1 MILQVI
7 NSFNIGGAEKF
18 VVEFSTQLKRTG
30 EQVEILTFDRHQT
43 AFCKILK
50 SRGINI
56 KYTLSENYLSPL
68 NMLTFA
74 KVMWSKRYS
83 CIHTHLTY
91 AQLWVSL
98 VSLVNFRNKKLFTT
112 EHSNNNNRRKYK
124 FYKLVDKF
132 IYSRYDRIFCI
143 SESTRIS
150 LLDWVLPFNASK
162 YIIIPNCVDIEYF
175 RNARSS
181 KREDFGFKNTDKIIL
196 MVGRMSDAKDQ
207 STIIRAIE
215 QLEDDYKCLL
225 VGDGEMIAY
234 VRSTVT
240 LLNKTFFTGTRLD
253 VASLLKMCDIYVQSS
268 HWEGMPTTVL
278 EAMAAGK
285 VVLGSKVRG
294 IIDIVP
300 KEQLFEEGND
310 AQLATMIK
318 NITHERNQSILSK
331 QENVVVNYSL
341 SKITSDILR
350 HYKQ

>member
-1 MILQVI
+1 
-7 NSFNIGGAEKF
+7 
-18 VVEFSTQLKRTG
+18 
-30 EQVEILTFDRHQT
+30 
-43 AFCKILK
+43 
-50 SRGINI
+50 
-56 KYTLSENYLSPL
+56 
-68 NMLTFA
+68 
-74 KVMWSKRYS
+74 
-83 CIHTHLTY
+83 
-91 AQLWVSL
+91 
-98 VSLVNFRNKKLFTT
+98 
-112 EHSNNNNRRKYK
+112 
-124 FYKLVDKF
+124 
-132 IYSRYDRIFCI
+132 
-143 SESTRIS
+143 
-150 LLDWVLPFNASK
+150 
-162 YIIIPNCVDIEYF
+162 
-175 RNARSS
+175 
-181 KREDFGFKNTDKIIL
+181 

-331 QENVVVNYSL
+331 QENVVINYSL